1 MNRKKSRELI
11 MKLLFEM
18 SINREDFRSVLAN
31 LEENLGKKN
40 DSKENDGAAEVYS
53 ENVDKLKSVDM
64 EYVKRV
70 VKGIEENKDSLD
82 RKIEKYLRN
91 WKLNRLSKVD
101 AAILR
106 ICTYEFLYE
115 QDIPEKVSINEAIEL
130 AKKYSSEK
138 SAPFINGVL
147 GNMIKDKSISKQ

>member
-101 AAILR
+101 VAILR

>member
-101 AAILR
+101 VAILR

-115 QDIPEKVSINEAIEL
+115 EDIPEKVSINEAIEL

>member
-11 MKLLFEM
+11 MKLLFQM
-18 SINREDFRSVLAN
+18 SINKEDFRNVLTN
-31 LEENLGKKN
+31 LEESLEKKDEDKVT
-40 DSKENDGAAEVYS
+40 DSSVEVYS
-53 ENVDKLKSVDM
+53 ENIDKLKNIDM

-70 VKGIEENKDSLD
+70 IQGIEKNKDSLD
-82 RKIEKYLRN
+82 REIEKYLRN
-91 WKLNRLSKVD
+91 WKLTRLSKVD
-101 AAILR
+101 IAILR

-115 QDIPEKVSINEAIEL
+115 QDIPEKVSINEAVEL

-147 GNMIKDKSISKQ
+147 GNIIKDKDINKR

>member
-1 MNRKKSRELI
+1 

-31 LEENLGKKN
+31 LEDNLEKKIE
-40 DSKENDGAAEVYS
+40 SKETDGAEEVYS
-53 ENVDKLKSVDM
+53 ENIDKLKNVDM

-82 RKIEKYLRN
+82 KEIEKYLRN
-91 WKLNRLSKVD
+91 WTLNRLPKVD

>member
-31 LEENLGKKN
+31 LEDNLEKKIE
-40 DSKENDGAAEVYS
+40 SKETDGAEEVYS
-53 ENVDKLKSVDM
+53 ENIDKLKNVDM

-82 RKIEKYLRN
+82 KEIEKYLRN
-91 WKLNRLSKVD
+91 WTLNRLPKVD

-138 SAPFINGVL
+138 SVLFINGVL

>member
-31 LEENLGKKN
+31 LEDNLEKKN
-40 DSKENDGAAEVYS
+40 ESKETDGAEEVYS
-53 ENVDKLKSVDM
+53 ENIDKLKNVDM

-82 RKIEKYLRN
+82 KEIEKYLRN
-91 WKLNRLSKVD
+91 WTLNRLPKVD

-147 GNMIKDKSISKQ
+147 GNMIKDKSVSKQ

>member
-31 LEENLGKKN
+31 LEDNLEKKIE
-40 DSKENDGAAEVYS
+40 SKETDGAEEVYS
-53 ENVDKLKSVDM
+53 ENIDKLKNVDM

-82 RKIEKYLRN
+82 KEIEKYLRN
-91 WKLNRLSKVD
+91 WTLNRLPKVD

>member
-1 MNRKKSRELI
+1 
-11 MKLLFEM
+11 
-18 SINREDFRSVLAN
+18 
-31 LEENLGKKN
+31 
-40 DSKENDGAAEVYS
+40 
-53 ENVDKLKSVDM
+53 M

-82 RKIEKYLRN
+82 KEIEKYLRN
-91 WKLNRLSKVD
+91 WTLNRLPKVD